1 MRIEEFTKEFEQRV
15 RARGKALDTLP
26 VADALEL
33 MMTFYREVEVTGLAP
48 PPDDALKFSWGV
60 VNRGEGEHFE
70 VNLARVLTT
79 RREAKPPLV
88 RELELTYR
96 FAPTAELRA
105 IPLHAL
111 WCYSDADLPV
121 FATQVRETEAFDI
134 AQRDTALSVSVI
146 FTDAAG

>member
-1 MRIEEFTKEFEQRV
+1 MRIEEFTKEFDKRA

-33 MMTFYREVEVTGLAP
+33 MMAFYREVEVTGLTPA
-48 PPDDALKFSWGV
+48 PDDALKFSWGV
-60 VNRGEGEHFE
+60 INRGEGEHFE

-79 RREAKPPLV
+79 RREGKPPLV

-96 FAPTAELRA
+96 FAPTAELRV

-111 WCYSDADLPV
+111 WSYSHADLPI
-121 FATQVRETEAFDI
+121 FATQVRESEAFDI
-134 AQRDTALSVSVI
+134 AQRETALSVSI
-146 FTDAAG
+146 LFTDA

>member
-1 MRIEEFTKEFEQRV
+1 MRIEEFAKEFDKRA
-15 RARGKALDTLP
+15 RARGTALDTLP

-33 MMTFYREVEVTGLAP
+33 MMAFYREVDITDLAP

-60 VNRGEGEHFE
+60 INRGEGEHFE

-79 RREAKPPLV
+79 RREAAPPLV
-88 RELELTYR
+88 RALELTYR
-96 FAPTAELRA
+96 FAPTTELRT

-111 WCYSDADLPV
+111 WCYSRAELPV
-121 FATQVRETEAFDI
+121 FATQVRDTEAFAI

-146 FTDAAG
+146 FTDAVG